1 MEALNISV
9 FRLSS
14 VIGKNVYTT
23 RGRYVGRVTDVSA
36 DIDGKSVS
44 AIEMRITGKTAGSG
58 TEVVLVPYELIVAID
73 DIVLLGSKR

>member
-1 MEALNISV
+1 MEALNISA

-36 DIDGKSVS
+36 DIDEKSVS
-44 AIEMRITGKTAGSG
+44 AIEMRITGKTAG

-73 DIVLLGSKR
+73 DIVLLGSKK